1 MPPEAATRSG
11 LAFRA
16 QQPGSGHQVPPCLCL
31 APEHQGNGAFP
42 DPRLVWSRTMIPRY
56 GRHLLPAIPLTMKKS
71 SLSAEN
77 YALREDLT
85 SSVPSTLFFE
95 KILFPECNIRRRNL
109 LFLIL
114 FPGCNTGKEIGFFQ
128 KTLPRG
134 CFI

>member
-42 DPRLVWSRTMIPRY
+42 DPRLVWSRTMIPHY
-56 GRHLLPAIPLTMKKS
+56 GSHLLPAIPLTMKKS

-85 SSVPSTLFFE
+85 SSVLSTLFFE

-109 LFLIL
+109 LF
-114 FPGCNTGKEIGFFQ
+114 
-128 KTLPRG
+128 
-134 CFI
+134 